1 MLNVPLRVEEAV
13 YFGRAGHH
21 GRKGVKPGPAP
32 ASRPAARVP
41 RVAKLMALAIRFD
54 GLVRSGVV
62 RDYSEL
68 AHLGHVTRARI
79 TQVMNLL
86 HLAPDIQ
93 EALLFL
99 PPVEKGRDPIILRDL
114 QPLARESG
122 WRAQRRLWRQL
133 PKTAARG

>member
-1 MLNVPLRVEEAV
+1 MTVPLMLR
-13 YFGRAGHH
+13 GTLDAGPRTQ
-21 GRKGVKPGPAP
+21 GAM
-32 ASRPAARVP
+32 AADTRPVGRVP

-68 AHLGHVTRARI
+68 ARLGHVTRARM

-86 HLAPDIQ
+86 HLAPEIQ

-99 PPVEKGRDPIILRDL
+99 PPVEKGRDPIILREL
-114 QPLARESG
+114 QPLARESE
-122 WRAQRRLWRQL
+122 WRTQRRLWRQL
-133 PKTAARG
+133 PQTAARG